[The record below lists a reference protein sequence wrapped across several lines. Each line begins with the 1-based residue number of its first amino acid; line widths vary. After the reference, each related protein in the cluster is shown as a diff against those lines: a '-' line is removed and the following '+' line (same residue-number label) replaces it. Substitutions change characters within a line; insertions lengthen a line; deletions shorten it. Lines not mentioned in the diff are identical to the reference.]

1 MSTSH
6 RAAPCKLSPDGVLY
20 HHEYFQNSFPR
31 QTAKLPDYC
40 EDLSSSGSLPVTH
53 GMSSL
58 LAHGDLHIPAD
69 CRNLILFSQQGVGT
83 TEQDTK
89 LYCRIQVGSM
99 KINSKYKWNAQC
111 QAHSKWLAQNSQFNK
126 YFWVVTTMILIFQN
140 SIQEFVQSQEMAFG
154 GKAVAG
160 IGRGEGKGNWED
172 S

>member
-1 MSTSH
+1 
-6 RAAPCKLSPDGVLY
+6 
-20 HHEYFQNSFPR
+20 
-31 QTAKLPDYC
+31 
-40 EDLSSSGSLPVTH
+40 
-53 GMSSL
+53 
-58 LAHGDLHIPAD
+58 
-69 CRNLILFSQQGVGT
+69 
-83 TEQDTK
+83 
-89 LYCRIQVGSM
+89 M

-172 S
+172 A